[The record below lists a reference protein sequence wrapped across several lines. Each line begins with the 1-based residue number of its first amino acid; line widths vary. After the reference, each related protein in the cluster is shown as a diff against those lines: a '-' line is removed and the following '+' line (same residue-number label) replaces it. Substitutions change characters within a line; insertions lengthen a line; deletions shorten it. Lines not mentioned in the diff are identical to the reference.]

1 MSKNKESML
10 PIVMRQSKLS
20 RLARIL
26 AVLSILLI
34 SLTASTQA
42 TAWRLGYQDAL
53 GSHISHFYAPWSI
66 IFWTLDW
73 YDQNPMLF
81 IGCGSV
87 GVCVAGILLLF
98 LLTAISGN
106 GSAAE
111 YLYGS
116 ARWADKKDIKRAG
129 LLVNDGVYVGGWE
142 DSKGKLHYLR
152 HNGSEHILC
161 IAPTRSGK
169 GVCLVIPTLLTWM
182 HSCVITD
189 LKGELWAYTAGWR
202 SKYAGNKVLLF
213 EPAAE
218 SGSIGW
224 NPMEEIRLGTSY
236 EISDAQNLATMIVD
250 PDGRGLNDHWQKT
263 AQALLVGCIL
273 HLLYKARHSKAGTVD
288 ASLAG
293 VDAMLA
299 DPNQSTD
306 ELWNRM
312 KSYPHKADKAPDENT
327 FTPSDSRLIHSTVAQ
342 SAQDMI
348 DRPEKERGSVLSSAK
363 TYLALF
369 RDPVVAAN
377 TRKSGFKIKDIV
389 NAKQPVSLYIVTQ
402 PADKTRLRP
411 LVRILVN
418 MICRVLADKMTFE
431 KTEGRSFSPGEKIVR
446 FLRGQSIRP
455 QSASRRA
462 KSGNQHKLLMM
473 MDEFP
478 SLGKLEIVQ
487 ESLAFLA
494 GYGIRFYL
502 ICQDLSQLRSEE
514 IGYGK
519 DEAISSNCHIQNAF
533 QPNRLETAE
542 YLSKLTGTTT
552 VMRERLTVSGRRM
565 NAVKENI
572 SRVTEEISRPL
583 MTPDECMRMPPPEK
597 DGEIMLKGGNMLL
610 YMAGLPAIFGR
621 QMPWFLDPVF
631 VSRAQIDPPKTTE
644 GEQNKIQVELPKQK
658 EADNACSPSPENGE
672 ETEEH
677 PCAVPSE

>member
-1 MSKNKESML
+1 ML
-10 PIVMRQSKLS
+10 PVIMRGRS
-20 RLARIL
+20 RISRPVRV
-26 AVLSILLI
+26 VLVLIILLI
-34 SLTASTQA
+34 SLVASTQA
-42 TAWRLGYQDAL
+42 TAWKLGYQEAL
-53 GSHISHFYAPWSI
+53 GAHFHFFYAPWKI
-66 IFWTLDW
+66 IVWTLSW
-73 YDQNPMLF
+73 YDQNPSLF

-87 GVCVAGILLLF
+87 GVCLAGILLLF
-98 LLTAISGN
+98 LVMALSRMTDPGTD
-106 GSAAE
+106 
-111 YLYGS
+111 YLHGS
-116 ARWADKKDIKRAG
+116 ARWADKKDIKRAN
-129 LLVNDGVYVGGWE
+129 LFVDDGVYVGGWE
-142 DSKGKLHYLR
+142 DAKGRLHYLR

-202 SKYAGNKVLLF
+202 SKQAKNKVLLF

-218 SGSIGW
+218 KGSIGW
-224 NPMEEIRLGTSY
+224 NPMEEIRLGSAY
-236 EISDAQNLATMIVD
+236 EISDTQNLATMIVD

-263 AQALLVGCIL
+263 SQALFVGCIL
-273 HLLYKARHSKAGTVD
+273 HLLYKAQWDPQVD

-299 DPNQSTD
+299 NPTQSTD
-306 ELWNRM
+306 DVWEEM
-312 KSYPHKADKAPDENT
+312 KAFGHYSGKEEDPDNAH
-327 FTPSDSRLIHSTVAQ
+327 PAVAK

-348 DRPEKERGSVLSSAK
+348 DRPEKERGSVLSTAK
-363 TYLALF
+363 SYLALF

-389 NAKQPVSLYIVTQ
+389 NTEGQAVSLYIVTQ

-431 KTEGRSFSPGEKIVR
+431 KTEAKPFSFGEKIVR
-446 FLRGQSIRP
+446 LLHGQSIRP
-455 QSASRRA
+455 QSTSRRA
-462 KSGNQHKLLMM
+462 KSGNKHKLLMM

-533 QPNRLETAE
+533 QPNKLETAE

-552 VMRERLTVSGRRM
+552 VVKEQLTVSGRRM
-565 NAVKENI
+565 DAILGNV
-572 SRVTEEISRPL
+572 SRSLQEVSRPL

-597 DGEIMLKGGNMLL
+597 KGELMIKGGSMLL
-610 YMAGLPAIFGR
+610 YMAGFPAIFGK

-631 VSRAQIDPPKTTE
+631 VSRAQIDPPDKSETF
-644 GEQNKIQVELPKQK
+644 GEQQRVKVVLDSNLHPESTEPDREQTVEAWFEEEPCDAPSKQ
-658 EADNACSPSPENGE
+658 D
-672 ETEEH
+672 
-677 PCAVPSE
+677 

>member
-1 MSKNKESML
+1 ML
-10 PIVMRQSKLS
+10 PVIMRGHS
-20 RLARIL
+20 RISRPARIV
-26 AVLSILLI
+26 AVLLILLI

-42 TAWRLGYQDAL
+42 TAWRLGYQEAL
-53 GSHISHFYAPWSI
+53 GAHFNYFYAPWKI
-66 IFWTLDW
+66 ISWTLNW
-73 YDQNPMLF
+73 YDQNPSLF

-98 LLTAISGN
+98 LTMALSRMMDPGTD
-106 GSAAE
+106 
-111 YLYGS
+111 YLHGS
-116 ARWADKKDIKRAG
+116 ARWADKKDIKRAN
-129 LLVNDGVYVGGWE
+129 LFVDDGVYVGGWE
-142 DSKGKLHYLR
+142 DAKGRLHYLR

-202 SKYAGNKVLLF
+202 NKQARNKVLLF

-218 SGSIGW
+218 KGSIGW
-224 NPMEEIRLGTSY
+224 NPMEEIRLGTAY

-263 AQALLVGCIL
+263 SQALLVGCIL
-273 HLLYKARHSKAGTVD
+273 HLLYKARHSTPGTVN

-299 DPNQSTD
+299 DPNQPTNT
-306 ELWNRM
+306 LWEEM
-312 KSYPHKADKAPDENT
+312 KSYPHKAEKAPDENT
-327 FTPSDSRLIHSTVAQ
+327 FNSNSDLIHPAVAK

-348 DRPEKERGSVLSSAK
+348 DRPEQERGSVLSTAK
-363 TYLALF
+363 SYLALF

-377 TRKSGFKIKDIV
+377 TSKSGFKIKDIV
-389 NAKQPVSLYIVTQ
+389 NTEGQAVSLYIVTQ

-431 KTEGRSFSPGEKIVR
+431 KTEAKPFSFREKIVR
-446 FLRGQSIRP
+446 LLHGQSIRP
-455 QSASRRA
+455 QGASRRA
-462 KSGNQHKLLMM
+462 KSGNKHKLLMM

-533 QPNRLETAE
+533 QPNKLETAE

-552 VMRERLTVSGRRM
+552 VVKEQLTVSGRRM
-565 NAVKENI
+565 DAILGNV
-572 SRVTEEISRPL
+572 SRSLQEVSRPL

-597 DGEIMLKGGNMLL
+597 KGELMLKGGSMLL
-610 YMAGLPAIFGR
+610 YMAGFPAIFGK

-631 VSRAQIDPPKTTE
+631 VSRAQIDPPDTSETF
-644 GEQNKIQVELPKQK
+644 GEQQAAQVTF
-658 EADNACSPSPENGE
+658 E
-672 ETEEH
+672 ETKTIPQEQPSEVCPVDVEAPEEQ
-677 PCAVPSE
+677 PCAVPSD

>member
-1 MSKNKESML
+1 ML
-10 PIVMRQSKLS
+10 PVIMRGHS
-20 RLARIL
+20 RISRPARIV
-26 AVLSILLI
+26 AVLLILLI
-34 SLTASTQA
+34 SLTAGTQA
-42 TAWRLGYQDAL
+42 TAWRLGYQEAL
-53 GSHISHFYAPWSI
+53 GAHFNYFYAPWKI
-66 IFWTLDW
+66 ISWTLNW
-73 YDQNPMLF
+73 YDQNPSLF

-98 LLTAISGN
+98 LTMALSRMMDPGTD
-106 GSAAE
+106 
-111 YLYGS
+111 YLHGS
-116 ARWADKKDIKRAG
+116 ARWADKKDIKRAN
-129 LLVNDGVYVGGWE
+129 LFVNDGVYVGGWE
-142 DSKGKLHYLR
+142 DAKGRLHYLR

-202 SKYAGNKVLLF
+202 SKHAGNKVLLF

-218 SGSIGW
+218 KGSIGW
-224 NPMEEIRLGTSY
+224 NPMEEIRLGTAY

-263 AQALLVGCIL
+263 SQALFVGCIL
-273 HLLYKARHSKAGTVD
+273 HLLYKAQWDPRVD

-299 DPNQSTD
+299 NPTQSTD
-306 ELWNRM
+306 DVWKEM
-312 KSYPHKADKAPDENT
+312 KT
-327 FTPSDSRLIHSTVAQ
+327 FGHYSGKEEDQNNAHPAVAK

-348 DRPEKERGSVLSSAK
+348 DRPEKERGSVLSTAK
-363 TYLALF
+363 SYLALF
-369 RDPVVAAN
+369 RDPVVATN

-389 NAKQPVSLYIVTQ
+389 NTEGQAVSLYIVTQ

-431 KTEGRSFSPGEKIVR
+431 KTEAKPFSCRERIAR
-446 FLRGQSIRP
+446 LLHGQSIRP
-455 QSASRRA
+455 QGASRRA
-462 KSGNQHKLLMM
+462 KSGNKHKLLMM

-533 QPNRLETAE
+533 QPNKLETAE

-552 VMRERLTVSGRRM
+552 VVKEQITVSGRRM
-565 NAVKENI
+565 DAILGNV
-572 SRVTEEISRPL
+572 SRSLQEVSRPL

-597 DGEIMLKGGNMLL
+597 KGELMIKGGSMLL
-610 YMAGLPAIFGR
+610 YMAGFPAIFGK

-631 VSRAQIDPPKTTE
+631 VSRAQIDPPDASETF
-644 GEQNKIQVELPKQK
+644 GEQRAAQVTL
-658 EADNACSPSPENGE
+658 E
-672 ETEEH
+672 ETKTIPQEQPSEVCPVDVEEPQEQ
-677 PCAVPSE
+677 PCAVPSD

>member
-10 PIVMRQSKLS
+10 PVVMRRQSRLS

-34 SLTASTQA
+34 ALTASTQA
-42 TAWRLGYQDAL
+42 TAWKLGYQDAL
-53 GSHISHFYAPWSI
+53 GSHLGHFYAPWNI

-73 YDQNPMLF
+73 YERNPMLF

-106 GSAAE
+106 DSTAE

-129 LLVNDGVYVGGWE
+129 LLVNDGVFVGGWE
-142 DSKGKLHYLR
+142 DPKGRLHYLR

-218 SGSIGW
+218 NGSIGW
-224 NPMEEIRLGTSY
+224 NPMEEIRLETPY

-273 HLLYKARHSKAGTVD
+273 HLLYKYKWDPRVD

-299 DPNQSTD
+299 NPNQPT
-306 ELWNRM
+306 EALWNEM
-312 KSYPHKADKAPDENT
+312 KT
-327 FTPSDSRLIHSTVAQ
+327 FGHYSGKDGDWKNVHLTVAR

-369 RDPVVAAN
+369 RDPIVAAN

-389 NAKQPVSLYIVTQ
+389 NTKQPVSLYIVTQ

-431 KTEGRSFSPGEKIVR
+431 KTEGKSFSPGEKIVR

-631 VSRAQIDPPKTTE
+631 VSRAQIDPPNTTE
-644 GEQNKIQVELPKQK
+644 GDQKKIQVEPPNQK
-658 EADNACSPSPENGE
+658 EADPPSPGNGE
-672 ETEEH
+672 DMEDH

>member
-1 MSKNKESML
+1 ML
-10 PIVMRQSKLS
+10 PVIMRGHS
-20 RLARIL
+20 RISRPARIV
-26 AVLSILLI
+26 AVLLILLI
-34 SLTASTQA
+34 SLTAGTQA
-42 TAWRLGYQDAL
+42 TAWRLGYQEAL
-53 GSHISHFYAPWSI
+53 GAHFNYFYAPWKI
-66 IFWTLDW
+66 ISWTLNW
-73 YDQNPMLF
+73 YDQNPSLF

-98 LLTAISGN
+98 LTMALSRMMDPGTD
-106 GSAAE
+106 
-111 YLYGS
+111 YLHGS
-116 ARWADKKDIKRAG
+116 ARWADKKDIKRAN
-129 LLVNDGVYVGGWE
+129 LFVDDGVYVGGWE
-142 DSKGKLHYLR
+142 DAKGRLHYLR

-202 SKYAGNKVLLF
+202 SKHAGNKVLLF

-218 SGSIGW
+218 KGSIGW
-224 NPMEEIRLGTSY
+224 NSMEEIRLGTAY

-263 AQALLVGCIL
+263 SQALFVGCIL
-273 HLLYKARHSKAGTVD
+273 HLLYKAQWDPRVD

-299 DPNQSTD
+299 NPTQSTD
-306 ELWNRM
+306 DVWKEM
-312 KSYPHKADKAPDENT
+312 KT
-327 FTPSDSRLIHSTVAQ
+327 FGHYSGKEEDQNNAHPAVAK

-348 DRPEKERGSVLSSAK
+348 DRPEKERGSVLSTAK
-363 TYLALF
+363 SYLALF
-369 RDPVVAAN
+369 RDPVVATN

-389 NAKQPVSLYIVTQ
+389 NTEGQAVSLYIVTQ

-431 KTEGRSFSPGEKIVR
+431 KTEAKPFSCRERIAR
-446 FLRGQSIRP
+446 LLHGQSIRP
-455 QSASRRA
+455 QGASRRA
-462 KSGNQHKLLMM
+462 KSGNKHKLLMM

-533 QPNRLETAE
+533 QPNKLETAE

-552 VMRERLTVSGRRM
+552 VVKEQITVSGRRM
-565 NAVKENI
+565 DAILGNV
-572 SRVTEEISRPL
+572 SRSLQEVSRPL

-597 DGEIMLKGGNMLL
+597 KGELMIKGGSMLL
-610 YMAGLPAIFGR
+610 YMAGFPAIFGK

-631 VSRAQIDPPKTTE
+631 VSRAQIDPPAASETF
-644 GEQNKIQVELPKQK
+644 GERQTGQVKLEDSASSQEQK
-658 EADNACSPSPENGE
+658 ACPVDVKAPEE
-672 ETEEH
+672 Q
-677 PCAVPSE
+677 PCAVPSD

>member
-1 MSKNKESML
+1 MLKNRNQSML
-10 PIVMRQSKLS
+10 PVIMQKRSRVSRPVRVVAVLIVLVIS
-20 RLARIL
+20 L
-26 AVLSILLI
+26 AV
-34 SLTASTQA
+34 STQA
-42 TAWRLGYQDAL
+42 TAWKLGYQEAL
-53 GSHISHFYAPWSI
+53 GAHFNFFYAPWKI
-66 IFWTLDW
+66 IFWTLLW
-73 YDQNPMLF
+73 YAQNPSLF

-98 LLTAISGN
+98 LFMAISRMTEPGTD
-106 GSAAE
+106 
-111 YLYGS
+111 YLHGS
-116 ARWADKKDIKRAG
+116 ARWANKKDIKRAN
-129 LLVNDGVYVGGWE
+129 LFVNDGVYVGGWE
-142 DSKGKLHYLR
+142 DAKGRVHYLR

-202 SKYAGNKVLLF
+202 SKQAKNKVLLF

-218 SGSIGW
+218 KGSIGW
-224 NPMEEIRLGTSY
+224 NPMEEIRLGTAY
-236 EISDAQNLATMIVD
+236 EISDTQNLATMIVD
-250 PDGRGLNDHWQKT
+250 PDGHGLNDHWQKT
-263 AQALLVGCIL
+263 SQALFVGCIL
-273 HLLYKARHSKAGTVD
+273 HLLYKARWDPLVD

-299 DPNQSTD
+299 NPTQSTD
-306 ELWNRM
+306 DLWNEM
-312 KSYPHKADKAPDENT
+312 KT
-327 FTPSDSRLIHSTVAQ
+327 FGHYSGKEEDPTNAHLAVAK

-348 DRPEKERGSVLSSAK
+348 DRPEKERGSVLSTAK
-363 TYLALF
+363 SYLALF

-389 NAKQPVSLYIVTQ
+389 NREGQAVSLYIVTQ

-411 LVRILVN
+411 LVRILIN

-431 KTEGRSFSPGEKIVR
+431 KTEAKTFSFREKIVR
-446 FLRGQSIRP
+446 LLHGQSIRP
-455 QSASRRA
+455 QSPSRRA
-462 KSGNQHKLLMM
+462 KSGNKHKLLMM

-502 ICQDLSQLRSEE
+502 ICQDRSQLCSEE

-533 QPNRLETAE
+533 QPNKLETAE

-552 VMRERLTVSGRRM
+552 VVKEQLTISGRRM
-565 NAVKENI
+565 DALGNL
-572 SRVTEEISRPL
+572 SRSLQEVSRPL

-597 DGEIMLKGGNMLL
+597 KGELMVKGGNMLL
-610 YMAGLPAIFGR
+610 YIAGFPAIFGK

-631 VSRAQIDPPKTTE
+631 ISRAQIDPPDASETFEVQQTSRVTLE
-644 GEQNKIQVELPKQK
+644 DSTKIIPQGQTSEACPVDVE
-658 EADNACSPSPENGE
+658 EPEE
-672 ETEEH
+672 P
-677 PCAVPSE
+677 PCAVPSD